1 MERYKDALQL
11 PDDMDPLCI
20 DLCNTLNTLQDTKT
34 VESCSGHGKHEYWI
48 FFKCYNLHVLTR
60 LGRVVDKRYS
70 DGNWEIVVD
79 SCDGEPFGRFWLRTK
94 TILPE
99 DQLKESIKGLIENI
113 DYWFNDEFD
122 DYFESYEG
130 CSEIKTD
137 VKCIMMV
144 ADRIT
149 SGNASHLASLIH
161 SYGRRILSQITGKSE
176 EEIEE
181 GNYQEV

>member
-1 MERYKDALQL
+1 MKRYKDALQL

-20 DLCNTLNTLQDTKT
+20 DLCNTLNTLQDTNT
-34 VESCSGHGKHEYWI
+34 CESCSGHGKHEYWI

-99 DQLKESIKGLIENI
+99 EQLKESIKGLIENI

-122 DYFESYEG
+122 DYFEANAWDSQ
-130 CSEIKTD
+130 IKNM
-137 VKCIMMV
+137 VKSIMMISE
-144 ADRIT
+144 RIT
-149 SGNASHLASLIH
+149 SGNASHLAGLIR
-161 SYGRRILSQITGKSE
+161 SYGRIILSKLTGKSE
-176 EEIEE
+176 EYLDEH
-181 GNYQEV
+181 YQDV